1 MAAPSRRSRSRRGA
15 DAGRI
20 FGRNLRRACAARRID
35 AARLAELTGRSRRS
49 VEAMLAG
56 KGNPSLTV
64 LAQLARS
71 IDVPLAE
78 LVRDS

>member
-1 MAAPSRRSRSRRGA
+1 MAAPSRRSRSTRRA

-20 FGRNLRRACAARRID
+20 FGKNLRRACVARRID
-35 AARLAELTGRSRRS
+35 VPKLAELTGRSRRS
-49 VEAMLAG
+49 IERMLAG
-56 KGNPSLTV
+56 ESNPRLLLLV
-64 LAQLARS
+64 QVARA